1 VVGLVAHSSFAQ
13 EPKERATLK
22 GHTGHVDKLTFSADG
37 KMLASGGWDTTVKL
51 WDVATGKE
59 LASFT
64 DRADKIWCVAV
75 SPDCKTVAAGSDDGT
90 MTIWDVTKGKRRS
103 SFKGKADM
111 IRSLAFSR
119 DGKTLFSGAESGPLN
134 AWDVATGKEQASASD
149 GERPTQLIVSPDD
162 KVLISCSVDEI
173 TAWDTVK
180 LKERYWL
187 KGGDRSTG
195 FTAIAMTSDGKTL
208 ASGNGLGTIKFWELA
223 TGKELA
229 TSLKDRGLC
238 RALQF
243 SGDGKLLASAKYGSI
258 KLWDVATGKELARM
272 IGPQKAHFV
281 AFSPDC
287 KTLASVGGDG
297 VIRLWDVPQASR

>member
-1 VVGLVAHSSFAQ
+1 
-13 EPKERATLK
+13 
-22 GHTGHVDKLTFSADG
+22 VDKLAFSADG
-37 KMLASGGWDTTVKL
+37 KMLASGGWDATVKL

-59 LASFT
+59 LASLT
-64 DRADKIWCVAV
+64 DRADKMWCVAF
-75 SPDCKTVAAGSDDGT
+75 SADGKTVAAGSDDGT
-90 MTIWDVTKGKRRS
+90 MTIWDVTTGRRRS

-119 DGKTLFSGAESGPLN
+119 DGKTLFSGAEAGPVN
-134 AWDVATGKEQASASD
+134 AWDVVSGKEQASASD

-162 KVLISCSVDEI
+162 KVLICCSVDGI

-208 ASGNGLGTIKFWELA
+208 ASGDVLGTIKFWELA
-223 TGKELA
+223 TGKELV

-243 SGDGKLLASAKYGSI
+243 SDDGKLLASAKYGCI
-258 KLWDVATGKELARM
+258 KLWDVATGKEVASV
-272 IGPQKAHFV
+272 IGPQKAHFTT
-281 AFSPDC
+281 FSPVC

-297 VIRLWDVPQASR
+297 VIRLWDVPQTPR

>member
-1 VVGLVAHSSFAQ
+1 
-13 EPKERATLK
+13 
-22 GHTGHVDKLTFSADG
+22 
-37 KMLASGGWDTTVKL
+37 
-51 WDVATGKE
+51 
-59 LASFT
+59 
-64 DRADKIWCVAV
+64 
-75 SPDCKTVAAGSDDGT
+75 
-90 MTIWDVTKGKRRS
+90 
-103 SFKGKADM
+103 M

-119 DGKTLFSGAESGPLN
+119 DGKTLFSGAESGPVN

-162 KVLISCSVDEI
+162 KLLICCSVDGI

-187 KGGDRSTG
+187 EGGDRTTG

-208 ASGNGLGTIKFWELA
+208 ASGKLGTIKFWEVA

-229 TSLKDRGLC
+229 TSIKDRGLC

-243 SGDGKLLASAKYGSI
+243 SGDGKIVASAKYGSI
-258 KLWDVATGKELARM
+258 KLWDVATGKELASM
-272 IGPQKAHFV
+272 SGPQKANFT

-287 KTLASVGGDG
+287 KTLASVGANDG